1 MRKPENR
8 QLNLDMDL
16 RKLTEQVTALSV
28 DVASFIRSEAG
39 KLTESRV
46 ASKSANNL
54 VTHVDHVSED
64 RLVEGLELLL
74 PEAGFIA
81 EEGSGE
87 QKERF
92 NWVIDPLDGTTNFV
106 HGVPCY
112 CISIALLDGTEPLLG
127 VVHEVT
133 RDERFTAWRGGGA
146 YLNGL
151 PIRVSER
158 TQLQDSL
165 LATGFPYDD
174 FGYEQEYMDLLRELM
189 HRTRGIRRLGS
200 AAADLAYVACGRF
213 EAFYEYGLNSWD
225 VAAGVLLVRE
235 AGGQVT
241 GFRPSKDPVFDEEI
255 LASNNAIHNEL
266 LEVIERN
273 WQRQD

>member
-1 MRKPENR
+1 
-8 QLNLDMDL
+8 MDL
-16 RKLTEQVTALSV
+16 KKLTDQVTALSV
-28 DVASFIRSEAG
+28 DVAAFIRSEAG
-39 KLTESRV
+39 RLTEARV
-46 ASKSANNL
+46 STKSLNNL
-54 VTHVDHVSED
+54 VTHVDHVAED
-64 RLVEGLELLL
+64 RLVEGLGLLL
-74 PEAGFIA
+74 PDAGFIA

-87 QKERF
+87 KGLGL

-112 CISIALLDGTEPLLG
+112 CISIALVDGTEPILG
-127 VVHEVT
+127 IVHEVT
-133 RDERFTAWRGGGA
+133 RDERFTAWKGGGA
-146 YLNGL
+146 HLNGL

-158 TQLQDSL
+158 SQLQDSL

-174 FGYEQEYMDLLRELM
+174 FGHEAEYMDLLRELM

-235 AGGQVT
+235 AGGKVS
-241 GFRPSKDPVFDEEI
+241 GFRPTKDPVFDEEI
-255 LASNNAIHNEL
+255 VASNNAIHNEL

>member
-1 MRKPENR
+1 MDKS
-8 QLNLDMDL
+8 QLQQLTTEVEKICVEIAAYI
-16 RKLTEQVTALSV
+16 REEAPKLTE
-28 DVASFIRSEAG
+28 AG
-39 KLTESRV
+39 VST
-46 ASKSANNL
+46 KSANNL
-54 VTHVDHVSED
+54 VTHVDHTAED
-64 RLVEGLELLL
+64 RIVEALEKLL
-74 PEAGFIA
+74 PDAGFIA
-81 EEGSGE
+81 EEGSGV
-87 QKERF
+87 QGAGL

-112 CISIALLDGTEPLLG
+112 CISIALVDGTEPILG

-133 RDERFTAWRGGGA
+133 RDERFTAWKGGGA
-146 YLNGL
+146 YLNGE
-151 PIRVSER
+151 PIRVSR
-158 TQLQDSL
+158 RKDLQDSL

-174 FGYEQEYMDLLRELM
+174 FGYETEYMDLLRELM

-235 AGGQVT
+235 AGGRVS
-241 GFRPSKDPVFDEEI
+241 GFRITKDPVFDEEI
-255 LASNNAIHNEL
+255 VATNKAIHDEL

-273 WQRQD
+273 WARQD

>member
-1 MRKPENR
+1 MELQR
-8 QLNLDMDL
+8 
-16 RKLTEQVTALSV
+16 LTEQVEAICIE
-28 DVASFIRSEAG
+28 VAAFIRDEATKFTEAG
-39 KLTESRV
+39 VST
-46 ASKSANNL
+46 KSLNNL
-54 VTHVDHVSED
+54 VTHVDHTAED
-64 RLVEGLELLL
+64 RLVEALEKIL
-74 PEAGFIA
+74 PGAGFIA

-87 QKERF
+87 KGADL

-112 CISIALLDGTEPLLG
+112 CISIALVDATGPLIG

-133 RDERFTAWRGGGA
+133 RDERFTAWKGGGA
-146 YLNGL
+146 FMNGR
-151 PIRVSER
+151 PIRVSVRKE
-158 TQLQDSL
+158 LQESL

-174 FGYEQEYMDLLRELM
+174 FGYESEYMDLLRELM

-235 AGGQVT
+235 AGGKVS
-241 GFRPSKDPVFDEEI
+241 GFRPAKDPVFDEEI
-255 LASNNAIHNEL
+255 VASNSAIHDEL

-273 WQRQD
+273 WARQD

>member
-1 MRKPENR
+1 MLNVAIKAARAAGSIINR
-8 QLNLDMDL
+8 AALDI
-16 RKLTEQVTALSV
+16 ESV
-28 DVASFIRSEAG
+28 
-39 KLTESRV
+39 RV
-46 ASKSANNL
+46 AQKQVNDF
-54 VTHVDHVSED
+54 VTEVD
-64 RLVEGLELLL
+64 R
-74 PEAGFIA
+74 AA
-81 EEGSGE
+81 EEAIISTLLSAYPGHGILAEESGQE
-87 QKERF
+87 HGAK
-92 NWVIDPLDGTTNFV
+92 NSDYVWIIDPLDGTTNFV

-112 CISIALLDGTEPLLG
+112 CISIALVDGTEPLLG

-133 RDERFTAWRGGGA
+133 RDERFTAWKNGGA
-146 YLNGL
+146 YLNGA
-151 PIRVSER
+151 PIRVSPRKE
-158 TQLQDSL
+158 LQESL

-174 FGYEQEYMDLLRELM
+174 FGYEAEYMDLLRELM

-235 AGGQVT
+235 AGGKVS
-241 GFRPSKDPVFDEEI
+241 GFAPSKDPVFDEEI
-255 LASNNAIHNEL
+255 VATNSAIHDEL

>member
-1 MRKPENR
+1 MNAFNPPP
-8 QLNLDMDL
+8 MDL
-16 RKLTEQVTALSV
+16 RKLTEQVTAISV

-39 KLTESRV
+39 KLTDARV
-46 ASKSANNL
+46 SAKSANNL

-64 RLVEGLELLL
+64 RLVEGLEKLL

-87 QKERF
+87 QRERL

-158 TQLQDSL
+158 TTLQDSL

-174 FGYEQEYMDLLRELM
+174 FGYESEYMDLLRELM
-189 HRTRGIRRLGS
+189 HRTRGLCGLRPLRGLLRVRAEQLGRGRR
-200 AAADLAYVACGRF
+200 C
-213 EAFYEYGLNSWD
+213 
-225 VAAGVLLVRE
+225 AAGARGGRTRKRVPPQQGPRVR
-235 AGGQVT
+235 
-241 GFRPSKDPVFDEEI
+241 
-255 LASNNAIHNEL
+255 
-266 LEVIERN
+266 
-273 WQRQD
+273 

>member
-1 MRKPENR
+1 
-8 QLNLDMDL
+8 MDL
-16 RKLTEQVTALSV
+16 KELTRQVGMLSTE
-28 DVASFIRSEAG
+28 VAAYIRDEAG
-39 KLTESRV
+39 KFTEAGVS
-46 ASKSANNL
+46 SKSANNL
-54 VTHVDHVSED
+54 VTHVDHTAED
-64 RLVEGLELLL
+64 RLVEALERIL
-74 PEAGFIA
+74 PDAGFIA

-87 QKERF
+87 QGQGL
-92 NWVIDPLDGTTNFV
+92 NWIIDPLDGTTNFV

-112 CISIALLDGTEPLLG
+112 CISIALVDGTEPLLG

-133 RDERFTAWRGGGA
+133 RDERFTAWKGGGA
-146 YLNGL
+146 FLNGK

-158 TQLQDSL
+158 KQLVDSL

-174 FGYEQEYMDLLRELM
+174 FGHESEYMDLLRELM

-235 AGGQVT
+235 AGGKVS
-241 GFRPSKDPVFDEEI
+241 GFRPTKDPVFDEEI
-255 LASNNAIHNEL
+255 VASNSAIHDEL

>member
-1 MRKPENR
+1 
-8 QLNLDMDL
+8 MDL
-16 RKLTEQVTALSV
+16 KKLTEQVEAISTEIA
-28 DVASFIRSEAG
+28 AFIRDEATKFTEAG
-39 KLTESRV
+39 VST
-46 ASKSANNL
+46 KSANNL
-54 VTHVDHVSED
+54 VTHVDHTAED
-64 RLVEGLELLL
+64 RIVEALEKIL
-74 PEAGFIA
+74 PNAGFIA

-87 QKERF
+87 QGAGL

-112 CISIALLDGTEPLLG
+112 CISIALLDGSDPLLG

-133 RDERFTAWRGGGA
+133 RDERFTAWKGGGA
-146 YLNGL
+146 FLNGAS
-151 PIRVSER
+151 IRVSSRKE
-158 TQLQDSL
+158 LQESL

-174 FGYEQEYMDLLRELM
+174 FGHEAEYMDLLRELM

-235 AGGQVT
+235 AGGKVS
-241 GFRPSKDPVFDEEI
+241 GFRPTKDPVFDEEI
-255 LASNNAIHNEL
+255 VASNNAIHNEL
-266 LEVIERN
+266 IEVIERN

>member
-1 MRKPENR
+1 
-8 QLNLDMDL
+8 MDL
-16 RKLTEQVTALSV
+16 QQLTSQVSAITADVAAFIRAEAPKLTE
-28 DVASFIRSEAG
+28 AG
-39 KLTESRV
+39 VS
-46 ASKSANNL
+46 SKSANNL
-54 VTHVDHVSED
+54 VTDVDHTAED
-64 RLVEGLELLL
+64 RIVEALEKLL
-74 PEAGFIA
+74 PDAGFIA

-87 QKERF
+87 QGTGL

-112 CISIALLDGTEPLLG
+112 CISIALVDGTEPILG

-133 RDERFTAWRGGGA
+133 RDERFTAWKGGGA
-146 YLNGL
+146 FLNGA
-151 PIRVSER
+151 PIRVSVRKE
-158 TQLQDSL
+158 LQDSL

-174 FGYEQEYMDLLRELM
+174 FGHEAEYMELLRELM

-235 AGGQVT
+235 AGGRVS
-241 GFRPSKDPVFDEEI
+241 GFRPSTDPVFDEEI
-255 LASNNAIHNEL
+255 VASNSAIHDEL
-266 LEVIERN
+266 LEAIERY
-273 WQRQD
+273 WRRQD